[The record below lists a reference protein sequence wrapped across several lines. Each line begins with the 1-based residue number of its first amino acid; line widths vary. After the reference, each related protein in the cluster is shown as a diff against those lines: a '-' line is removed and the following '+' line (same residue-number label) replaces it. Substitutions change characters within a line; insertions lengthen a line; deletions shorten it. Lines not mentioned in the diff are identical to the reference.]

1 MEATTKYPGWKIL
14 FLGVMCMNFGYSC
27 LVSVTGVFLGP
38 VSAALGTNIGDL
50 AVYLTIQ
57 SLISIIVLAVI
68 SKFYSEKTIRPIM
81 IAAALCGAIGF
92 IGFANATSVMM
103 MYLWALPM
111 GFCFAC
117 MTTTPMQ
124 ILVNNW
130 YGPKLRG
137 KNMGIVFGVNSLC
150 VCAIIP
156 ILNWITQ
163 SFGWNV
169 AYYVL
174 AACLLIC
181 VPLIWKLCIWSPEVL
196 GIKRVGDYTADEAAA
211 AGEAQ
216 SRGYSFKE
224 GLKKPQVWL
233 FFISGMLIV
242 IASAAILSYTQP
254 FMESAGFD
262 SVFASNT
269 VSIAIGV
276 TVFTCIGIGK
286 LIDKIGVHWVTVIT
300 GVAFA
305 LGFIVQLYIPAMGMI
320 MVVAFVAG
328 YGIGCPA
335 VNVVTP
341 VISNYLCGEKDAGAF
356 MGYANMF
363 IALGGGLSA
372 TIVGQMVNAT
382 GGFTIPFYILAGILL
397 LATVIRFIITL
408 PQFACKEA

>member
-1 MEATTKYPGWKIL
+1 MEVSARYPGWKIL

-38 VSAALGTNIGDL
+38 VSASLGTNIGDL

-57 SLISIIVLAVI
+57 SIVAILVLAVV
-68 SKFYSEKTIRPIM
+68 SKFYAEKTIKPIM
-81 IAAALCGAIGF
+81 LAAAICGIVGF
-92 IGFANATSVMM
+92 IGFANATSVAM
-103 MYLWALPM
+103 MYLWAVPM

-117 MTTTPMQ
+117 LTTTPMQ
-124 ILVNNW
+124 ILVSNW

-163 SFGWNV
+163 SFGWSI
-169 AYYVL
+169 AYYTL
-174 AACLLIC
+174 AACLIVCL
-181 VPLIWKLCIWSPEVL
+181 PLIWKLCIWSPEVL
-196 GIKRVGDYTADEAAA
+196 GLKRVGDLTEEEKKQAEGAT
-211 AGEAQ
+211 
-216 SRGYSFKE
+216 GYAFKE
-224 GLKKPQVWL
+224 GLKKPQVWM
-233 FFISGMLIV
+233 FFISGMLVV

-262 SVFASNT
+262 SVFASST

-286 LIDKIGVHWVTVIT
+286 LIDKIGVHLVTVIT

-305 LGFIVQLYIPAMGMI
+305 LGFVVQLYIPEFGLP
-320 MVVAFVAG
+320 MVVAFVLG

-341 VISNYLCGEKDAGAF
+341 VISDFLCGEKDAGAF

-363 IALGGGLSA
+363 ISVGGALSA
-372 TIVGQMVNAT
+372 TVVGQLVNAT
-382 GGFTIPFYILAGILL
+382 GGFTVPFYILAGILL
-397 LATVIRFIITL
+397 LATIIRFVITL
-408 PQFACKEA
+408 PQFKYRES